1 MTFEILGNTIT
12 SGNSSTCNN
21 AIILLTDG
29 HVDESQSEEDTS
41 KVISFVQEQI
51 YGLADNTG
59 KKSFVFAY
67 SVGDDADTSFAKRI
81 ACGTG
86 GIWRHLG
93 DNELIDLVSAMSSYQ
108 ELFSMG
114 LANSDHDNFVSWI
127 EPYFWVLDGRWAT
140 SVGVPVFDR
149 NVTPYQL
156 LGVAGV
162 GTYMDSLKRIHGEN
176 TTDLMFQNWINSRS
190 TMIGACP
197 VIDPTD
203 CQLEKLRFLGGG
215 ENATCGVC
223 NNTSYD
229 SSVAPEKCPSND
241 SLSISLW
248 NNIESKCEVMVLLIS
263 TSASQQK
270 YH

>member
-1 MTFEILGNTIT
+1 MTFGILGESIT
-12 SGNSSTCNN
+12 SGNSSRCSG
-21 AIILLTDG
+21 AVILLTDG
-29 HVDESQSEEDTS
+29 RVDDGKSEDDTS
-41 KVISFVQEQI
+41 KVISFVEEQI
-51 YGLADNTG
+51 EGLAVDSS
-59 KKSFVFAY
+59 KSITLFVY
-67 SVGDDADTSFAKRI
+67 SVGDDADISFAKRI
-81 ACGTG
+81 VCDTG
-86 GIWRHLG
+86 GIWKHLV
-93 DNELIDLVSAMSSYQ
+93 DNELIDLVSAMSSYY

-176 TTDLMFQNWINSRS
+176 TTDLMFQNWMTSRS

-197 VIDPTD
+197 AIDPTD
-203 CQLEKLRFLGGG
+203 CQLEKLRFIGGG

-229 SSVAPEKCPSND
+229 SSIVPENCPSND
-241 SLSISLW
+241 SWPISVW
-248 NNIESKCEVMVLLIS
+248 NNIESKCGIMDLLIS
-263 TSASQQK
+263 KSASP
-270 YH
+270 